1 MKKILLLFIIL
12 TSVSCQNSTYVNSQQ
27 KIEQNDEEIN
37 YKFDDMLLKIN
48 SEKIGL
54 LSIIHNV
61 PQEKAHSVLIDY
73 FIKTNILYSTLL
85 SEGDPVNIMMMM
97 EDPNYIINTVDS
109 IAQKNS
115 ISKKMAALII
125 FSYQYEMV
133 TEDEVIDKYLSKQ

>member
-73 FIKTNILYSTLL
+73 FTKTNILYSTLL
-85 SEGDPVNIMMMM
+85 SEGDPVNMMMM